1 MFIFIMLALFSTVQA
16 QDPFLSDQLNVERS
30 AEFQEN
36 DSFSLEYIQRVR
48 VPEFTSCADL
58 NNESAPSR
66 SDLRSKI
73 NKLQANINI
82 AIVNAAESAERQSTI
97 RVGQQKLEE
106 LQQTIRRLSV
116 CTFQNEIRD
125 EMAAI
130 GTKFS
135 KNKKYLK
142 KLDKIASCFDP
153 TRDGTGVD
161 KNSSFI
167 KSTFDSIFKNF
178 WEKSKTK
185 NLTTQDCNVLRKT
198 YSVWSSFYDDLNE
211 KDENVAQEA
220 SVPLYNVNPH
230 NSSYYY
236 WMQEKRKG
244 TIPEQGLAL
253 LHVDTH
259 TDLGHIHAHSVGSG
273 ADALPF
279 TSYSRVL
286 SLASEEN
293 RSGLIEYVNQVMQN
307 STYSQDNKDALVQ
320 FVTTKPF
327 SEIVNVINQSTRM
340 NVHQIAQP
348 LVAAAATGV
357 TQSTTMVLPPW
368 STRLSESTKFD
379 DNGRVVPVNISINE
393 TIINEKEGRTLDPR
407 VNLATLDPTNT
418 LGIDQGEFSP
428 IETYDP
434 ETQSDWTRPTG
445 VTFDLAVAPL
455 SREERSN
462 IPGETNFNI
471 TATEELR
478 DFADYLP
485 ASAQTDGFILD
496 IDLDAFVS
504 NGVTDSVVEPIS
516 FGRTQELD
524 KEEAENSK
532 HGSHEA
538 FNELDSNTEVL
549 STEMNA
555 IKQRMDSFFDRL
567 ERAKARGVK
576 PKVITIADS
585 TTLLRAMEGQ
595 EDDSMAGGNFT
606 PSCMAF
612 LLNYMVRQK
621 LEGLYNVDAVSEN

>member
-1 MFIFIMLALFSTVQA
+1 MLTLFSTVQA
-16 QDPFLSDQLNVERS
+16 QDPFLSDQLDVERS
-30 AEFQEN
+30 SAFQAN

-48 VPEFTSCADL
+48 VPEFTTCENAET
-58 NNESAPSR
+58 ESSLSR
-66 SDLRSKI
+66 SDLRGRI

-82 AIVNAAESAERQSTI
+82 AIVNAAESAERQRTI
-97 RVGQQKLEE
+97 RIGQQKLEE

-116 CTFQNEIRD
+116 CTFQNEIRE
-125 EMAAI
+125 EMVAI
-130 GTKFS
+130 GSKFS
-135 KNKKYLK
+135 RNKKHLE
-142 KLDKIASCFDP
+142 KLDKIAGCFDP

-167 KSTFDSIFKNF
+167 KSTFDSIFKDF
-178 WEKSKTK
+178 WEKSKRK

-198 YSVWSSFYDDLNE
+198 YSVWSSFYDDLNN
-211 KDENVAQEA
+211 KDEAIAQEET
-220 SVPLYNVNPH
+220 VPLYNVNPH

-236 WMQEKRKG
+236 WMQEKNKG
-244 TIPEQGLAL
+244 TIPEQGLPL

-273 ADALPF
+273 IDALPF
-279 TSYSRVL
+279 TSFSRAL
-286 SLASEEN
+286 SLASEED
-293 RSGLIEYVNQVMQN
+293 RSGLVEYVNQVMQN

-327 SEIVNVINQSTRM
+327 SEIVNVINQSIRM

-348 LVAAAATGV
+348 LVAAAASGV

-368 STRLSESTKFD
+368 SRRLDESTKFD
-379 DNGRVVPVNISINE
+379 ENGRVVPVNISINE
-393 TIINEKEGRTLDPR
+393 SVVNQEEGRTLDPR
-407 VNLATLDPTNT
+407 VNLSTLSPDNT
-418 LGIDQGEFSP
+418 LGIERRATSP
-428 IETYDP
+428 IETFDP
-434 ETQSDWTRPTG
+434 KTDSDWTRPTG
-445 VTFDLAVAPL
+445 VTFDLAVSPL
-455 SREERSN
+455 SREQRSD
-462 IPGETNFNI
+462 IVGETNFDAQ
-471 TATEELR
+471 ATTELR

-504 NGVTDSVVEPIS
+504 NGDAANIAEPIS
-516 FGRTQELD
+516 YGRTQSFD
-524 KEEAENSK
+524 RVGAGDSS
-532 HGSHEA
+532 HGSHDS
-538 FNELDSNTEVL
+538 FNELDPNTEVL

-595 EDDSMAGGNFT
+595 EDDSLSGGNFT